1 MPAECVKVIVR
12 VRPFNQ
18 KERDN
23 GSKPCVNANES
34 TNSVEL
40 FRNQDN
46 DQKQFTYDYV
56 FGPDT
61 PQLQIY
67 QQTAFNLVESVAEGY
82 NGTIFAYGQTGCG
95 KTFTMIGDPQNDNMK
110 GIIPRTFE
118 QIINI
123 INNNSDSNKK
133 FLLRC
138 SYIEIYNEEIHDL
151 LSKDV
156 KQRYELKEGQQG
168 IFVKDLNIP
177 IVKTL
182 QEMDKY
188 MVLGAQ
194 NRSVGATAMN
204 KESSRSHCIFTVYIE
219 CSMND
224 EKGNERITAGKLNL
238 VDLAGSERQ
247 SKTQATGDRLKEAT
261 KINLSLSALG
271 NVISALVDGKTQ
283 HIPYRDSK
291 LTRLLQDS
299 LGGNTKTIMITA
311 ISPSDFNYE
320 ETLSS
325 LRYASRAKM
334 IKNQP
339 KVNEDPKDA
348 LLKEQAEEIK
358 KLRELLMKQNQDNGD
373 RQNVDNNGKLNNINN
388 NNHHEQIN
396 QFKEINNQLL
406 QEKQRYENEM
416 KQKSEQAEQE
426 RLARQRLEE
435 LLKEKEQMMIKGGK
449 GTDDDKNKYK
459 KMQQAIEQ
467 QKKEHE
473 QLIIQQEQKEK
484 EMLEIEN
491 KYNNVQD
498 EVEKLRKQVKYLKN
512 KYEQQQKEQDEMKQ
526 DFEYDKEEFLDTI
539 RSQSK
544 EIKLVT
550 GILRMIL
557 LQEDIEKI
565 TNCCEWNDDL
575 EEYKIPPFN
584 IKAKKVNFPNL
595 PYQKAM
601 DLIDVEKQDRHV
613 EIHHRPLPSSY
624 RDVENNRNQS
634 PGRQRKGESQPRMNG
649 NTDNK
654 GLSIVEKTKLN
665 QQLLEIYEGKTNKNQ
680 KDELQQQQQLQK
692 RVNQKIILNPIDNRG
707 NPVPNLNNQCEAI
720 IINNNQNNNQNTS
733 QITPPLVKKIS
744 NLNPLDQ
751 KPPTGRLAQQQ
762 KIQQQY

>member
-1 MPAECVKVIVR
+1 MPSECVKVIVR

-18 KERDN
+18 REKDN
-23 GSKPCVNANES
+23 GSKTCVNVHEN
-34 TNSVEL
+34 
-40 FRNQDN
+40 N
-46 DQKQFTYDYV
+46 DQKQYTYDYV
-56 FGPDT
+56 FGPET

-67 QQTAFNLVESVAEGY
+67 QQTAFNLIESVAEGY

-95 KTFTMIGDPQNDNMK
+95 KTFTMIGDAQNESLK
-110 GIIPRTFE
+110 GIIPRSFE
-118 QIINI
+118 QIISI
-123 INNNSDSNKK
+123 INNNSDQNKK

-168 IFVKDLNIP
+168 VYVKDLNIP
-177 IVKTL
+177 ILKTL
-182 QEMDKY
+182 QEMEKY
-188 MVLGAQ
+188 MTLGAQ

-219 CSMND
+219 CSLSD

-358 KLRELLMKQNQDNGD
+358 KLRELLLRQNQEKGD
-373 RQNVDNNGKLNNINN
+373 RIQIDNITINN
-388 NNHHEQIN
+388 HQHNNHQHNNQNEQIN

-406 QEKQRYENEM
+406 LEKQRYESEM

-426 RLARQRLEE
+426 RQARQRLEE

-449 GTDDDKNKYK
+449 GTDDDKKKYK
-459 KMQQAIEQ
+459 KMQQAIEL

-473 QLIIQQEQKEK
+473 QLKSMQEQKEK
-484 EMLEIEN
+484 EMLEIEY
-491 KYNNVQD
+491 KYNSVQD
-498 EVEKLRKQVKYLKN
+498 EVEKLRKQVKFLKN
-512 KYEQQQKEQDEMKQ
+512 KYEQQKQELNDMKQ

-544 EIKLVT
+544 EIKLFS

-557 LQEDIEKI
+557 LQEDIDKI
-565 TNCCEWNDDL
+565 TNICEWNEDL

-584 IKAKKVNFPNL
+584 IKAKKVNFPSL

-601 DLIDVEKQDRHV
+601 DLIDVEKQERQI
-613 EIHHRPLPSSY
+613 EINSKQIEINQRQLPSSY
-624 RDVENNRNQS
+624 RDVENTRNNS
-634 PGRQRKGESQPRMNG
+634 PYKQRKGESQPKMNG
-649 NTDNK
+649 NNDNK
-654 GLSIVEKTKLN
+654 GMSIVEKTKLN
-665 QQLLEIYEGKTNKNQ
+665 QQLLELYEGKTNKHQ

-707 NPVPNLNNQCEAI
+707 NTVSSFNNQCELI
-720 IINNNQNNNQNTS
+720 VVNNNQNTS
-733 QITPPLVKKIS
+733 QITPPPLNKKIS
-744 NLNPLDQ
+744 NLNPLEQ
-751 KPPTGRLAQQQ
+751 KPPTGRQMQLQ
-762 KIQQQY
+762 KTQQQY